1 MEPSE
6 KAYAIAD
13 EVVLG
18 ALGVGN
24 AAQVIQRAL
33 DEAAAAERAK
43 VVARIAEAAHAIGW
57 QAGVGAM
64 ETAGSI
70 VSFLYANPHRIA
82 DFMSGGS
89 VLDWPPDWHQ
99 KGYLTWQG
107 MDGKIHYPGEREV
120 KQ

>member
-6 KAYAIAD
+6 KAYAVAD

-43 VVARIAEAAHAIGW
+43 VVAWLREQSVKGFIKSGHADTENSKRIFFSGAYAVQSAAELIEQGAHHDPA
-57 QAGVGAM
+57 
-64 ETAGSI
+64 
-70 VSFLYANPHRIA
+70 
-82 DFMSGGS
+82 
-89 VLDWPPDWHQ
+89 
-99 KGYLTWQG
+99 
-107 MDGKIHYPGEREV
+107 
-120 KQ
+120 